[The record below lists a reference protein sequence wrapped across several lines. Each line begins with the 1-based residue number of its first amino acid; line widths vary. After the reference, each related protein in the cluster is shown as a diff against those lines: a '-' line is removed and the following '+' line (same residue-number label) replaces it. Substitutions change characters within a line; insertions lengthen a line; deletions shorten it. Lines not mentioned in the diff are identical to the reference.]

1 MSEARFDRI
10 DAQISELRE
19 MMLQNMQGMGAMQQD
34 ITVMKQDITA
44 TKQDI
49 TVMKQDITAT
59 KQNVN
64 ALSEDVLAL
73 RHRVDSIEG
82 TVAITIKEG
91 FESMRNYLDDLNYDL
106 ANNERKTR
114 RLSRRVSRLER
125 DDEK

>member
-1 MSEARFDRI
+1 MSEEKLDRI
-10 DAQISELRE
+10 EAQIAELRE
-19 MMLQNMQGMGAMQQD
+19 MMLTNMQD
-34 ITVMKQDITA
+34 ITVI
-44 TKQDI
+44 KQDI

-64 ALSEDVLAL
+64 ALSEDVISL
-73 RHRVDSIEG
+73 RHRVDSMEG

-114 RLSRRVSRLER
+114 RLSRRVARLEK
-125 DDEK
+125 DD

>member
-10 DAQISELRE
+10 EAQISELRE
-19 MMLQNMQGMGAMQQD
+19 MMLQNMQNMNVMHQNINAMQQNLN
-34 ITVMKQDITA
+34 VMQQDT
-44 TKQDI
+44 
-49 TVMKQDITAT
+49 TAT

-64 ALSEDVLAL
+64 ALSEDVLAI

>member
-19 MMLQNMQGMGAMQQD
+19 MMLQHMQGMNAMQQD
-34 ITVMKQDITA
+34 MNVMKQDMN
-44 TKQDI
+44 
-49 TVMKQDITAT
+49 VMKQDITAT